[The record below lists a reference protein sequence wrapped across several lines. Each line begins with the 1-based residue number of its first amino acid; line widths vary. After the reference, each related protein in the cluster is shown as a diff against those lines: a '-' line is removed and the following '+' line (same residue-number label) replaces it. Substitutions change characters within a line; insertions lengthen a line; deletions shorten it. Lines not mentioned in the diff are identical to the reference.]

1 MKLQDVLT
9 EDRVGQM
16 IRVFRNEQELYH
28 GTFRFDSDFYKL
40 VKLLEGYRVED
51 LIEDN
56 DCICIYCTNEGISN
70 TVWNYTANDKQYS
83 TVRDLTG
90 ITQFLNLCKQRF

>member
-1 MKLQDVLT
+1 MRLQDFLK
-9 EDRVGQM
+9 EELVGRL
-16 IRVFRNEQELYH
+16 IRVFRNDQELYH
-28 GTFRFDSDFYKL
+28 GTFKFDADYSKL
-40 VKLLEGYRVED
+40 VELLEGYRIED

-56 DCICIYCTNEGISN
+56 DCICIYLTNEITN

-90 ITQFLNLCKQRF
+90 ITQFLSLCRQRL